1 MEKALIV
8 TGFLLVGLGALLWM
22 GFPLGRLPG
31 DMIYRRGNFT
41 MYVPIASSGLVSVA
55 VTLVMMWWRR

>member
-1 MEKALIV
+1 MEKVLIV
-8 TGFLLVGLGALLWM
+8 AGFLLIGLGALLWM

-41 MYVPIASSGLVSVA
+41 MYVPIASSALVSVA
-55 VTLVMMWWRR
+55 VTLMMMLWRR

>member
-8 TGFLLVGLGALLWM
+8 AGFLLVGLGALLWA

-31 DMIYRRGNFT
+31 DMIYRRGDFT
-41 MYVPIASSGLVSVA
+41 MYVPIASSALVSVA
-55 VTLVMMWWRR
+55 VTLMMLLWRR

>member
-8 TGFLLVGLGALLWM
+8 AGFLLVGLGALLWA

-31 DMIYRRGNFT
+31 DMIYRRGDFT
-41 MYVPIASSGLVSVA
+41 MYVPIASSALVSVA
-55 VTLVMMWWRR
+55 VTLMMMWWRR